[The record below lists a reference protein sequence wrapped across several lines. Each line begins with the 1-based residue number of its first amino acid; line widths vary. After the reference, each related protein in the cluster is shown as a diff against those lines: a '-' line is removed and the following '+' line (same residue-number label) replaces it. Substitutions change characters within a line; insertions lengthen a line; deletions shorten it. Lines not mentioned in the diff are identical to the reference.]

1 MGVQMM
7 NTYIIGIAYQQGLK
21 GTNDGVHIMLVLL
34 INKAMGVQMMG
45 AYNVGTAYQQGHN
58 GYR

>member
-1 MGVQMM
+1 MM
-7 NTYIIGIAYQQGLK
+7 NTYIIGIAYQQGHK